1 MHLGGF
7 VQLGPW
13 NAHGQFSLSPGGIL
27 AVGTLV
33 FLFLFAKFLA
43 EEGILGVAVTA
54 LWGNVFRR

>member
-13 NAHGQFSLSPGGIL
+13 KAHGLFSLSPGGIL

-33 FLFLFAKFLA
+33 FLFLSAKFLA
-43 EEGILGVAVTA
+43 EEGILGVAITA
-54 LWGNVFRR
+54 LTGNVFKR